1 MGLFSSL
8 FGSGQPSDECKF
20 ETLRDDGV
28 RAMQMGE
35 LPYAEKCLV
44 AARALRSDSRVT
56 ALLAEVY
63 LRQRRFEAALPL
75 LEAYLRDE
83 PNNLHAL
90 LLMAQ
95 AQGETGDYA
104 GEQQTCERMKALQ
117 PDEPAVLYCCGE
129 AEHGLG
135 NDLAAIA
142 CLTQCLALKEDFA
155 QARLLRARVL
165 QDMGQ
170 HAEVLAD
177 AEALVALDPEEETY
191 RMLHAQTCAA
201 LGRTDEAVA
210 DCEAVRAQNPFAQE
224 AVLLLGALY
233 EQATQWDKALALYDE
248 AIDLQP
254 DFAAAYKARGGVKHH
269 LKDEAGAAEDLKQAL
284 TLAPE
289 KAAEIDGS
297 YTNVENEMNARYRQM
312 NPYGF

>member
-1 MGLFSSL
+1 
-8 FGSGQPSDECKF
+8 
-20 ETLRDDGV
+20 
-28 RAMQMGE
+28 
-35 LPYAEKCLV
+35 
-44 AARALRSDSRVT
+44 
-56 ALLAEVY
+56 
-63 LRQRRFEAALPL
+63 
-75 LEAYLRDE
+75 
-83 PNNLHAL
+83 
-90 LLMAQ
+90 MAQ